1 MNDKQMILIKWFPMP
16 PSVNESL
23 TVANGRMIK
32 SGKARTYLQNALNH
46 KLANQEFYKGAKEI
60 INKWLSVKQTG
71 LRVNAYFSY
80 PKSEIVTKAKD
91 AQNSFRINDVHNRI
105 KQLHDAVAS
114 LLEIND
120 CNFIAG
126 DCEKVIS
133 ESIQDELK
141 VFITIQPH
149 ELSTLDE
156 ALEKDIKV
164 FK

>member
-1 MNDKQMILIKWFPMP
+1 MP

-32 SGKARTYLQNALNH
+32 SGKARTYLHNAENH
-46 KLANQEFYKGAKEI
+46 KLANQEFYKGAKDI
-60 INKWLSVKQTG
+60 INSWLKIKQTG

-91 AQNSFRINDVHNRI
+91 AQNSFRVNDVHNRL
-105 KQLHDAVAS
+105 KQLHDAIAG
-114 LLEIND
+114 LLGIND

-126 DCEKVIS
+126 DCEKVVA
-133 ESIQDELK
+133 ESVQDENK

-149 ELSTLDE
+149 QLFTLDE